1 MDVNELEGSI
11 NIINKNILS
20 LKKNYTVQV
29 IITDNTTDDN
39 SEEFETYSDKLS
51 KTLYLD
57 LITKI
62 HVKN

>member
-11 NIINKNILS
+11 NIINENILS

-57 LITKI
+57 SITKI